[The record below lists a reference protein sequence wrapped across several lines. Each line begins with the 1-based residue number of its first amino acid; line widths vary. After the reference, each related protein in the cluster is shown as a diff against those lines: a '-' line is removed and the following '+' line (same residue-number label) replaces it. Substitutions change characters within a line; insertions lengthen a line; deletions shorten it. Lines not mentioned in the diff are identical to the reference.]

1 MTEARTNAEL
11 TAEIVAAYVSHNSI
25 GAADLATF
33 IGSVSAALA
42 EAGKGKPPVA
52 TGPAPVPFVSI
63 KKSITP
69 DFMICLDDGRKFKS
83 LTRHLRTLG
92 MTPDQYRAKWGL
104 PASYP
109 MVAPSYSAA
118 RSSIA
123 KSIGF
128 GRKAGVLMGPNKK
141 RGKKKP
147 A

>member
-11 TAEIVAAYVSHNSI
+11 TAEIVAAYVSHHSI
-25 GAADLATF
+25 GAADLASF

-42 EAGKGKPPVA
+42 EAGKGKPSVEA
-52 TGPAPVPFVSI
+52 GAPAPFVSI
-63 KKSITP
+63 KKSMTP
-69 DFMICLDDGRKFKS
+69 DFMICLDDGRRFKS

-104 PASYP
+104 TESYP

-118 RSSIA
+118 RSSLA
-123 KSIGF
+123 KSNGF
-128 GRKAGVLMGPNKK
+128 GGKAGVLMGPNKK
-141 RGKKKP
+141 RGRKKP